1 MALFASTAVIETY
14 VRCGRDDSHDGGS
27 EASVT
32 HQVGDFSDS
41 GASSGSSKQHGNDD
55 DNEHQG
61 LTGSAF
67 AGIFG

>member
-27 EASVT
+27 EASAT
-32 HQVGDFSDS
+32 HQVGYFSDS
-41 GASSGSSKQHGNDD
+41 DGSSGSSKQHENDD
-55 DNEHQG
+55 DSEHER
-61 LTGSAF
+61 LTRGAF